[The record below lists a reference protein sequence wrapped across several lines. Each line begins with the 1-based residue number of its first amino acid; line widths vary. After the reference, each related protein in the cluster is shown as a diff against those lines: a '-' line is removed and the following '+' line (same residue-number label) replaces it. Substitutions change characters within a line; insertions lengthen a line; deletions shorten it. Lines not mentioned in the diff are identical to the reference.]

1 MSNVQTLAV
10 QIPHELV
17 HYWGWFLA
25 FGIGLVLLGVAAMAR
40 SITATLVSMLFF
52 GWLLVLASGI
62 EVAQAVMVGHWAGFF
77 YHLLAAILFGVTGL
91 LLVASPAIS
100 AEVLTVIM
108 AMFFIIGGLFQLI
121 GSIAVSLPGWG
132 WQAADGIFA
141 IILGLLV
148 LAKWPASGLLV
159 IGLFIGLD
167 LIFYGAGWI
176 ALALQLRTM

>member
-1 MSNVQTLAV
+1 MGNVQTLAV

-17 HYWGWFLA
+17 QYWGWFLV

-40 SITATLVSMLFF
+40 SVTATLVSMLFF
-52 GWLLVLASGI
+52 GWLLVLAAGI
-62 EVAQAVMVGHWAGFF
+62 ETAQAVMVGQWAGFF

-91 LLVASPAIS
+91 LLVMSPAIS
-100 AEVLTVIM
+100 AEVLTVVM

-121 GSIAVSLPGWG
+121 GAFAVSLPGWG
-132 WQAADGIFA
+132 WQAADGIVA
-141 IILGLLV
+141 LVLGLLV

-159 IGLFIGLD
+159 IGLFIGID
-167 LIFYGAGWI
+167 LIFYGAAWI

>member
-1 MSNVQTLAV
+1 MANVQTLAV

-52 GWLLVLASGI
+52 GWLLVLAAGI
-62 EVAQAVMVGHWAGFF
+62 EIAQAVMVGQWAGFF

-91 LLVASPAIS
+91 LLVMSPAIS
-100 AEVLTVIM
+100 AEVLTVVM

-121 GSIAVSLPGWG
+121 GSLAVSLPGWG
-132 WQAADGIFA
+132 WQAADGIVA
-141 IILGLLV
+141 LILGLLV

-159 IGLFIGLD
+159 IGLFIGID
-167 LIFYGAGWI
+167 LIFYGAAWI
-176 ALALQLRTM
+176 ALALQLRAM